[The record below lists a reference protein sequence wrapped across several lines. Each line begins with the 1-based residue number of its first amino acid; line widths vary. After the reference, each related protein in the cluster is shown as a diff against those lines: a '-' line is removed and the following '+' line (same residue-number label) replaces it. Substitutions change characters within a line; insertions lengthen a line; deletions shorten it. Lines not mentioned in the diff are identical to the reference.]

1 MLNCFRLCLSV
12 GSKCALQSIRCI
24 QKGSSGI
31 VVMLEAQNST
41 DYKCVDLKF
50 YIASLNQIGSATAFS
65 DVVISLLD
73 IVPSLMLTE
82 AQTIIPS
89 DTVGIIHSSRFR
101 QCCELAVT
109 NGLRTLVGVKN
120 VFFNKHAFHTFDSD
134 VVVFITPS
142 AELFC

>member
-1 MLNCFRLCLSV
+1 
-12 GSKCALQSIRCI
+12 
-24 QKGSSGI
+24 
-31 VVMLEAQNST
+31 MLEAQNST

-142 AELFC
+142 AGLFC

>member
-1 MLNCFRLCLSV
+1 MINCFRLCLSV

-82 AQTIIPS
+82 AQTIIP
-89 DTVGIIHSSRFR
+89 TGRHGRNNPQQQI
-101 QCCELAVT
+101 
-109 NGLRTLVGVKN
+109 
-120 VFFNKHAFHTFDSD
+120 
-134 VVVFITPS
+134 
-142 AELFC
+142 